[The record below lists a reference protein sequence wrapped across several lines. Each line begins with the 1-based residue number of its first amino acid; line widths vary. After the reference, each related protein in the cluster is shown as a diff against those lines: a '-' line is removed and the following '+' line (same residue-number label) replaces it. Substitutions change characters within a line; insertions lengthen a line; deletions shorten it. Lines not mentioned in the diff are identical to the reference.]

1 MHNIVQPF
9 SALFF
14 NNGPHFRYSLATAL
28 RLPKLEM
35 VPERHGNGNGS
46 CVLLDSL
53 VFLWSVYDEPVA
65 VG

>member
-1 MHNIVQPF
+1 MHHIVQPF

-14 NNGPHFRYSLATAL
+14 NNGSDFRLSLATGL
-28 RLPKLEM
+28 RLSKLEM
-35 VPERHGNGNGS
+35 VPERHGNGNGA

-53 VFLWSVYDEPVA
+53 VLLWSVYGEPVA